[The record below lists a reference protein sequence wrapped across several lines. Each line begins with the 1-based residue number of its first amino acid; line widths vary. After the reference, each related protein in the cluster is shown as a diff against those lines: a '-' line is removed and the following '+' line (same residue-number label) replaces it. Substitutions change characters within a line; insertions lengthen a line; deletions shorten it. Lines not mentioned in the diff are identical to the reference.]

1 MNEHKTPEQI
11 AGDAM
16 RDHKGDDVSTGEW
29 WSGPAEEM
37 HQVIVAAIN
46 ADRAQRSEPGAQ
58 VYNGDTRD
66 VIYYA
71 LRDAGEGRSTSSD
84 LSRKILAALRA
95 ANNVQEES

>member
-16 RDHKGDDVSTGEW
+16 RDHKGDEVSTGEW

-46 ADRAQRSEPGAQ
+46 ADRSQRSELASRRTVQ
-58 VYNGDTRD
+58 
-66 VIYYA
+66 
-71 LRDAGEGRSTSSD
+71 GE
-84 LSRKILAALRA
+84 
-95 ANNVQEES
+95 QEES